1 MLHGKM
7 VIHDYQCLKITHPF
21 CMHFHSL
28 QHFQSIYQIYIPIFF
43 IIELKWLAK
52 TQCTLMA
59 LLFFQVT
66 LLNMFVP
73 ILIVFS
79 YSLSQVLEYKDCN
92 HQVSS
97 VSKHSNK
104 ICIVSSGPFETTKNI
119 KSAAPNF
126 LM

>member
-52 TQCTLMA
+52 TQCMPTSQ
-59 LLFFQVT
+59 LFEFHAYG
-66 LLNMFVP
+66 FAIFP
-73 ILIVFS
+73 SDSF
-79 YSLSQVLEYKDCN
+79 
-92 HQVSS
+92 
-97 VSKHSNK
+97 KHVRAN
-104 ICIVSSGPFETTKNI
+104 
-119 KSAAPNF
+119 PNCF
-126 LM
+126 